1 MHLPECLGW
10 ALEEDEVS
18 TVKIFCEESKRQEV
32 TDYFNQQME
41 AEWAKA
47 LKKVEEELG
56 DLEEDEDKVPTTV
69 SIADYGVCISISTLE
84 IRYNWGDYCNLEY
97 GSDALNFA
105 LKETKKKFP
114 EIEYEGYIVIPWSDV
129 HCGQVDQWAISSK
142 KGTEPDAYDFIGK
155 ALNGLFEYGDHVWER
170 ADDRDVED
178 LVFVVAGKL
187 KHFENREEITEYIED
202 LGATA
207 SGSVSKNTSYLI
219 NNDINSDSS
228 KNKKAKELNI
238 PIITEKEFIARFG
251 DPEEYDI
258 DVDDGGVWS
267 RLSEELC
274 QNEAGT
280 EEYEEI
286 FDVLYAHKEWIKEDV
301 LRRTIFSLIWP
312 QKQMQI
318 IVKNFLTMLRN

>member
-155 ALNGLFEYGDHVWER
+155 ALNGLLEYGDHVWER

-219 NNDINSDSS
+219 NNDINSDS
-228 KNKKAKELNI
+228 
-238 PIITEKEFIARFG
+238 
-251 DPEEYDI
+251 
-258 DVDDGGVWS
+258 
-267 RLSEELC
+267 
-274 QNEAGT
+274 
-280 EEYEEI
+280 
-286 FDVLYAHKEWIKEDV
+286 
-301 LRRTIFSLIWP
+301 
-312 QKQMQI
+312 
-318 IVKNFLTMLRN
+318 